1 MRLTVDTDARTLE
14 VEDDGGSTA
23 HGLYDPAALDVLTQL
38 WVKVGWS
45 LKYPYQFTWLG
56 RPLIQLPDD
65 VLAIQELV
73 YTVRPT
79 VIVETGVAHG
89 GSLVLYASL
98 LKALGGGRVLGVDI
112 EIRSHNREAIENHFL
127 ADGIALIEGD
137 SVAPET
143 LKQVRGH
150 IHPEDRV
157 LVILDSNHSRA
168 HVSAELDAYADLV
181 SVGSYIVSTD
191 GVMEWVHDAPRGDMS
206 WEADNPRTAAL
217 DFLEKDERFGLE
229 DPPARL
235 FDETVP
241 GVRRATHW
249 PGAYLRRNR

>member
-1 MRLTVDTDARTLE
+1 VRVTVDTDAQTLQ
-14 VEDDGGSTA
+14 VDDDGLSTV
-23 HGLYDPAALDVLTQL
+23 HRLYDPAGLDVLTQL

-65 VLAIQELV
+65 VLAIQEIV
-73 YTVRPT
+73 YKVRPT

-98 LKALGGGRVLGVDI
+98 LKALGGGHVVGVDI
-112 EIRSHNREAIENHFL
+112 EIRPHNREAIESHFL
-127 ADGIALIEGD
+127 ADGIELIEGD
-137 SVAPET
+137 SVAPDT
-143 LKQVRGH
+143 VQRVREH
-150 IHPEDRV
+150 IRPDDRV
-157 LVILDSNHSRA
+157 LVILDSNHTRD
-168 HVSAELDAYADLV
+168 HVNAELDAYADLV
-181 SVGSYIVSTD
+181 STDSYIVSTD
-191 GVMEWVHDAPRGDMS
+191 GVMESVHDAPRGEPAWAD
-206 WEADNPRTAAL
+206 DNPRAAAL
-217 DFLEKDERFGLE
+217 DFLERDGRFTLE

-235 FDETVP
+235 FDETIP

>member
-1 MRLTVDTDARTLE
+1 VRLTVDTDARTLQ
-14 VEDDGGSTA
+14 VEDDGGSTV
-23 HGLYDPAALDVLTQL
+23 HDLYDTAALDALTAL

-73 YTVRPT
+73 YQVRPT

-98 LKALGGGRVLGVDI
+98 LKALGGGRVVGVDI
-112 EIRSHNREAIENHFL
+112 EIRPHNREAIESHFL
-127 ADGIALIEGD
+127 ADGIVLIEGD
-137 SVAPET
+137 SVALDT
-143 LKQVRGH
+143 VQRVRQH
-150 IHPEDRV
+150 IGPEDRV
-157 LVILDSNHSRA
+157 LVILDSNHTRE
-168 HVSAELDAYADLV
+168 HVNAELDAYADLV
-181 SVGSYIVSTD
+181 SADSYIVSTD
-191 GVMEWVHDAPRGDMS
+191 GVMEWVHDAPRGEAE
-206 WEADNPRTAAL
+206 WAADNPRTAAL
-217 DFLEKDERFGLE
+217 DFLARDDRFTLE
-229 DPPARL
+229 DPPPRL